1 MAGKDGGI
9 SEVPTWDHPFGI
21 PNEAHKNGKMAN
33 YRTAGLAEMA
43 TAISENRPHRCSI
56 ELAVHAVDVMTAV
69 LQSGE
74 TGTFVDISTTCKRP
88 AALSPD
94 EARALLA

>member
-1 MAGKDGGI
+1 MAGLVAGKDYI
-9 SEVPTWDHPFGI
+9 WDHPFGI
-21 PNEAHKNGKMAN
+21 PNQKHGDGMMTN

-43 TAISENRPHRCSI
+43 TAISQGRPHRCSI

-69 LQSGE
+69 LHSGE
-74 TGTFVDISTTCKRP
+74 SGTFVDISTTCERP
-88 AALSPD
+88 AALGPN